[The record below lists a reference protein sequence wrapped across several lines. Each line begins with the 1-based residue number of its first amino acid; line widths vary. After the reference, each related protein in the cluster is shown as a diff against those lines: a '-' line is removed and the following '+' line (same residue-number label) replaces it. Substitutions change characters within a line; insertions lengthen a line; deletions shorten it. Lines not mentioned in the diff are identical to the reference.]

1 MITENIMMDM
11 KNQKN
16 HTNHGSDKKLPMLS
30 STNTIDVW

>member
-16 HTNHGSDKKLPMLS
+16 HANQGSDKKTPKSKL
-30 STNTIDVW
+30 